1 MLDDENE
8 LKDIRNNIIEW
19 YPFDKKDR
27 ILNISDREYVNQYL
41 ISKEYS
47 VDERPNRRIWLF
59 IVYRRYRE

>member
-1 MLDDENE
+1 MLDDQNE

-47 VDERPNRRIWLF
+47 VDERPNRRI
-59 IVYRRYRE
+59 